1 MDYENNDAPS
11 CKLNQIENVKRCNKC
26 YKIPLIK
33 PIIRNYKYYIECI
46 CENGHIDEIN
56 LEDYLYN
63 NNNSINKIDCFECK
77 KKQENDFLNFYYCIS
92 CEQILCNN
100 CIINHRNDFHQV
112 IFLSKYDSTCLEHNL
127 SFTHYCK
134 DCKKNICLLCSE
146 IHQGHQ
152 KIFLS
157 NNLFPNQKIEEIIN
171 KGNNDI
177 LKFKK
182 IKDELIEGL
191 EKQIKKI
198 KAIYSKYETNMNLLY
213 SLFNNLINTY
223 NIEEQLN
230 NYNYEIIE
238 NLKIIEKIKFP
249 FNEPFPCFSGC
260 NNIYEKSEIFI
271 SYYEQ
276 KFKFTK
282 NDIFKILNYHS
293 DIINQIILLKDGRI
307 ASCSNDKSI
316 IIYNKEDFNV
326 QLKIEFKDENNNS
339 NEKDNNCILNIMQA
353 NNDYIFASF
362 YSGNISIIKL
372 TSLTSYQII
381 QNINAHKEIVR
392 KIIELKDGRFV
403 SCSQDKTIKI
413 WKFINDELIIDK
425 IINVDYSISSIE
437 EVNENEIISTP
448 VLENGSIIF
457 WDINECKIT
466 HKIDGF
472 ACVHCWNILKKIS
485 NNTFIVGGARN
496 IYLIK
501 DYKLIDNINYI
512 NTSLKEIYSVC
523 YLNNGNI
530 LTGHYNGFIKQWE
543 LKDDKLKY
551 IGEKKIH
558 DNRIRV
564 ISQINNLILS
574 GSNDK
579 IIKVFKIQSI
589 LN

>member
-1 MDYENNDAPS
+1 M
-11 CKLNQIENVKRCNKC
+11 
-26 YKIPLIK
+26 
-33 PIIRNYKYYIECI
+33 
-46 CENGHIDEIN
+46 
-56 LEDYLYN
+56 
-63 NNNSINKIDCFECK
+63 
-77 KKQENDFLNFYYCIS
+77 
-92 CEQILCNN
+92 
-100 CIINHRNDFHQV
+100 
-112 IFLSKYDSTCLEHNL
+112 
-127 SFTHYCK
+127 
-134 DCKKNICLLCSE
+134 
-146 IHQGHQ
+146 
-152 KIFLS
+152 
-157 NNLFPNQKIEEIIN
+157 
-171 KGNNDI
+171 
-177 LKFKK
+177 
-182 IKDELIEGL
+182 
-191 EKQIKKI
+191 
-198 KAIYSKYETNMNLLY
+198 
-213 SLFNNLINTY
+213 
-223 NIEEQLN
+223 
-230 NYNYEIIE
+230 
-238 NLKIIEKIKFP
+238 
-249 FNEPFPCFSGC
+249 
-260 NNIYEKSEIFI
+260 
-271 SYYEQ
+271 
-276 KFKFTK
+276 
-282 NDIFKILNYHS
+282 
-293 DIINQIILLKDGRI
+293 LKDGRI

-316 IIYNKEDFNV
+316 IIYDEEDFTV

-501 DYKLIDNINYI
+501 NYQIINDV
-512 NTSLKEIYSVC
+512 NLLLQCEVYSIC
-523 YLNNGNI
+523 YLNDGTI
-530 LTGHYNGFIKQWE
+530 LTGHFKGIIKQWD
-543 LKDDKLKY
+543 LKNDKLKY

-579 IIKVFKIQSI
+579 TITTFKI
-589 LN
+589 